1 MDKKQFIDWWKNEA
15 LKNLETAIYLM
26 KGKQNVFALFTF
38 HLTIEKLLKAHWVK
52 DNIDN
57 SPPRTHD
64 LSLLYNQ
71 TELELENGFVD
82 YLSIV
87 NEWNIESRY
96 PDYKLKIYNRATD
109 DYMKEHFEKISK
121 LKECLLQEF

>member
-1 MDKKQFIDWWKNEA
+1 MNKKQYTDWWKNEA
-15 LKNLETAIYLM
+15 LKNWETAVYLM
-26 KGKQNVFALFTF
+26 KGKQNVFVLFTF

-52 DNIDN
+52 DNVDN

-64 LSLLYNQ
+64 LSFLYNQ
-71 TELELENGFVD
+71 TELELENGFAD
-82 YLSIV
+82 YLSII

-109 DYMKEHFEKISK
+109 DYMKEHFEKLSK
-121 LKECLLQEF
+121 LRECLLQKL

>member
-1 MDKKQFIDWWKNEA
+1 MDKKQYADWWKNEA
-15 LKNLETAIYLM
+15 LKNWETAIYLM

-52 DNIDN
+52 DNVDN
-57 SPPRTHD
+57 TPPRTHD
-64 LSLLYNQ
+64 LSFLYNQ
-71 TELELENGFVD
+71 TELELENGFTD
-82 YLSIV
+82 YLSII

-109 DYMKEHFEKISK
+109 DYLKEHFEKISK
-121 LKECLLQEF
+121 LRECLLQKH

>member
-1 MDKKQFIDWWKNEA
+1 MNKKQFADWWKNEA
-15 LKNLETAIYLM
+15 LKNWETAIYLM
-26 KGKQNVFALFTF
+26 NGKQNVFALFTF

-52 DNIDN
+52 DNVDN

-96 PDYKLKIYNRATD
+96 PDYKLKIYKRATD

-121 LKECLLQEF
+121 LNECLLQKL

>member
-1 MDKKQFIDWWKNEA
+1 MNKEQYVDWWKDEA
-15 LKNLETAIYLM
+15 LKNWETALYLM
-26 KGKQNVFALFTF
+26 KGKQNVFVLFTF
-38 HLTIEKLLKAHWVK
+38 HLIIEKLLKAHWVK

-57 SPPRTHD
+57 SAPRSHD

-82 YLSIV
+82 YLSII

-96 PDYKLKIYNRATD
+96 PDYKLKIYKRATD
-109 DYMKEHFEKISK
+109 NYVQEHFEKISK
-121 LKECLLQEF
+121 LKECLLQKL